1 MQQYDYQS
9 NITISKY
16 KLNINSKP
24 ISSKDQNLKL
34 TEERLTYNTILKKT

>member
-16 KLNINSKP
+16 KLNINSKLL
-24 ISSKDQNLKL
+24 SFKDQNLKL
-34 TEERLTYNTILKKT
+34 TERETHIILF